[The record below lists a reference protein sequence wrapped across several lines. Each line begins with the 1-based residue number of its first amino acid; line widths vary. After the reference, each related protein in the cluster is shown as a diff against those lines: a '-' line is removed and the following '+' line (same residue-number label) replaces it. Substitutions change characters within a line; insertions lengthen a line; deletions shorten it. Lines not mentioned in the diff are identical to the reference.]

1 MRYGCVITPQQ
12 IGAAVAAG
20 FDYVEL
26 QARALEPEGRHALAL
41 RSISR
46 ALANSR
52 RPVKVEVFSGLLPE
66 DLPIVG
72 PAVDRERLQR
82 YLHRAFTAMWALGG
96 VLVVLGVG
104 PSRRVP
110 DGFPRERAIAQFAEA
125 LAFIAE
131 EADRNGLDLVLDP
144 LNRAETNLLVRL
156 EDCRRFLADHGL
168 AEVRLLADSY
178 HFLAEEESL
187 AAVATCGSL
196 ISHAHM
202 ADSEWLPPGLGEFDF
217 APFLGALRAIDY
229 DARISLKC
237 RWHDFEREAEPALA
251 FVRRQ
256 WEASEKPQGRAV

>member
-12 IGAAVAAG
+12 IGAAIAAG

-41 RSISR
+41 RAISR

-66 DLPIVG
+66 GFPIVG
-72 PAVDRERLQR
+72 PLVDRERLRR

-110 DGFPRERAIAQFAEA
+110 DGFPRERALSQFAEA

-131 EADRNGLDLVLDP
+131 EADRNGLDL
-144 LNRAETNLLVRL
+144 
-156 EDCRRFLADHGL
+156 
-168 AEVRLLADSY
+168 
-178 HFLAEEESL
+178 
-187 AAVATCGSL
+187 
-196 ISHAHM
+196 
-202 ADSEWLPPGLGEFDF
+202 GLGPINP
-217 APFLGALRAIDY
+217 ARAHSLG
-229 DARISLKC
+229 
-237 RWHDFEREAEPALA
+237 
-251 FVRRQ
+251 
-256 WEASEKPQGRAV
+256 

>member
-12 IGAAVAAG
+12 IGAATAAG
-20 FDYVEL
+20 FDYIEL
-26 QARALEPEGRHALAL
+26 PARALEPEGRHALAL

-46 ALANSR
+46 ALARSR
-52 RPVKVEVFSGLLPE
+52 RPVKVEVFNGLLPE

-110 DGFPRERAIAQFAEA
+110 DGFPRERATAQFAEA
-125 LAFIAE
+125 LAYIAE
-131 EADRNGLDLVLDP
+131 EADRNGLDLALDP

-156 EDCRRFLADHGL
+156 DDCRQFLADHAL
-168 AEVRLLADSY
+168 AKVRLLADSY
-178 HFLAEEESL
+178 HLLAEDESL
-187 AAVATCGSL
+187 AVVEACAAL
-196 ISHAHM
+196 IGHAHI
-202 ADSEWLPPGLGEFDF
+202 ADSERLPPGRGEFDF
-217 APFLGALRAIDY
+217 APFFGALRAIGY

-237 RWHDFEREAEPALA
+237 LWRDFDREAAPALA

-256 WEASEKPQGRAV
+256 WEISE

>member
-1 MRYGCVITPQQ
+1 MRYGCVIAPQQ
-12 IGAAVAAG
+12 IGAVIAAG
-20 FDYVEL
+20 FDYIEL
-26 QARALEPEGRHALAL
+26 PARVLEPEGRHALAL

-46 ALANSR
+46 ALAKSR

-72 PAVDRERLQR
+72 PAVDHERLRR

-110 DGFPRERAIAQFAEA
+110 EGFPRERATAQFAEA

-131 EADRNGLDLVLDP
+131 EADRNGLDMVLDP

-156 EDCRRFLADHGL
+156 DDCRQFLAKHDL
-168 AEVRLLADSY
+168 AEVGLLADSY
-178 HFLAEEESL
+178 HLLAEDETL
-187 AAVATCGSL
+187 AAVEACASL
-196 ISHAHM
+196 IDHAHI
-202 ADSEWLPPGLGEFDF
+202 ADSERLPPGRGEFDF
-217 APFLGALRAIDY
+217 APFFGALRGIGY

-237 RWHDFEREAEPALA
+237 LWRDFEREAAPALE
-251 FVRRQ
+251 FVKQQ
-256 WEASEKPQGRAV
+256 WEISSAYVTS